1 MSRRPNERAL
11 LLKKEMTGLD
21 PLVDEILKDP
31 EGDSAKLQKKAE
43 ELNQNPLK
51 KRYVEACLLC
61 SDNFPR
67 MAEILEMDLEVIT
80 TYYKIYFDIT
90 GFDRVEKL
98 DLADVRNTDES
109 QLKMWALAE
118 GLEFIAWRLGHRVD
132 AIAPVE
138 GLRQLYSTCLY
149 KAKEAFFSGNASKAS
164 QESAKW
170 TKLSMDIARLLKSW
184 TTDNNS
190 AQTEIDI
197 KIREVKASFP
207 SVSRFTDLFD
217 EVKLRQ
223 SESASTVEIPTSGE
237 ESSD

>member
-1 MSRRPNERAL
+1 MSRRQNERAL
-11 LLKKEMTGLD
+11 LIKKGATGVD
-21 PLVDEILKDP
+21 PLVDEILSDP
-31 EGDSAKLQKKAE
+31 ESRNALLFQKAE

-51 KRYVEACLLC
+51 KRYIEACLLC
-61 SDNFPR
+61 SNELLR
-67 MAEILEMDLEVIT
+67 ISEILEMDLEVVQ
-80 TYYKIYFDIT
+80 TYSKIYYDIE

-98 DLADVRNTDES
+98 DLADVRNSDES

-118 GLEFIAWRLGHRVD
+118 GLEFIAWRLGHKVD
-132 AIAPVE
+132 VVSPTE
-138 GLRQLYSTCLY
+138 GLRQLYNTCLY

-207 SVSRFTDLFD
+207 SVSRYVDLFE
-217 EVKLRQ
+217 EVRQ
-223 SESASTVEIPTSGE
+223 RQAEAAVEIPTNGE